1 MKNINSKS
9 LAVDVQGLAASNEK
23 QVCCICGKVYDG
35 FGNNPYPYKKSGRCC
50 DQCNRDYVIPSRIM
64 GIRLRGKGA
73 SEREVE
79 LAIRRYRQTTQAAM
93 N

>member
-23 QVCCICGKVYDG
+23 QVCCICGKEYEG
-35 FGNNPYPYKKSGRCC
+35 YGNNPYPYKKSGSCC
-50 DQCNRDYVIPSRIM
+50 NQCNHDYVIPSRMM
-64 GIRLRGKGA
+64 GIRLRRQGA
-73 SEREVE
+73 SEREIE
-79 LAIRRYRQTTQAAM
+79 LAIRRYRQITQAAM

>member
-1 MKNINSKS
+1 MDRLIE
-9 LAVDVQGLAASNEK
+9 LAFGFLQPKCNKE
-23 QVCCICGKVYDG
+23 QVCCICGKKFVGY
-35 FGNNPYPYKKSGRCC
+35 GNNPAPYKKSGRCC
-50 DQCNRDYVIPSRIM
+50 DQCNDDYVIPSRIM

>member
-1 MKNINSKS
+1 MDRLIE
-9 LAVDVQGLAASNEK
+9 LAFGFLQPKCNKE
-23 QVCCICGKVYDG
+23 QVCCICGKKFVGY
-35 FGNNPYPYKKSGRCC
+35 GNNPAPYKKSGRCC
-50 DQCNRDYVIPSRIM
+50 DQCNDDYVIPSRISQQ
-64 GIRLRGKGA
+64 GA